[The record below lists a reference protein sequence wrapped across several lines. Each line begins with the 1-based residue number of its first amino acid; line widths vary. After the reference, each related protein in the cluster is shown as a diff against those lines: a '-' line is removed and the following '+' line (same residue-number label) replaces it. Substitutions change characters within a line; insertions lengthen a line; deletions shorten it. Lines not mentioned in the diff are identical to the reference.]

1 MTCRVVRPLALL
13 VLLVL
18 LAPCAELDA
27 QPRSDADRYDDVFR
41 KATKRHFGPAFDWRL
56 FKAQGMAE
64 SNIDAAARSHVG
76 ARGVMQLMP
85 GTFREVASK
94 NPELTRIDD
103 AASNIMAGVAYDR
116 RLWEAWARDSVETD
130 RLPFTLASYNAGRG
144 TLLAAQRT
152 ARTSSLDP
160 RTWANIERVAPTVPR
175 WRHAET
181 LGYVRR
187 IAQLHVQLD
196 DRGRLM
202 NGTSSAR
209 GRRAR

>member
-1 MTCRVVRPLALL
+1 MRSCSVRSLL
-13 VLLVL
+13 LLLL
-18 LAPCAELDA
+18 LAPGTVLGA
-27 QPRSDADRYDDVFR
+27 QPRADADRYDDVFR

-64 SNIDAAARSHVG
+64 SNIDATARSRVG

-103 AASNIMAGVAYDR
+103 ATSNIMAGVAYDR

-144 TLLAAQRT
+144 TLLSAQRT
-152 ARTSSLDP
+152 ARASSLDP
-160 RTWANIERVAPTVPR
+160 RAWANIERVAPTVRR

-187 IAQLHVQLD
+187 IAQLHGQLD
-196 DRGRLM
+196 DRGRVM
-202 NGTSSAR
+202 NGTTSAR
-209 GRRAR
+209 GGRAR

>member
-1 MTCRVVRPLALL
+1 MTRRVVRSLALL
-13 VLLVL
+13 L
-18 LAPCAELDA
+18 LAITPCAMLGA
-27 QPRSDADRYDDVFR
+27 QPRADADRYDDVFR

-64 SNIDAAARSHVG
+64 SNIDATARSRVG

-103 AASNIMAGVAYDR
+103 ATSNIMAGVAYDR

-144 TLLAAQRT
+144 TLLSAQRT
-152 ARTSSLDP
+152 ARASALDP
-160 RTWANIERVAPTVPR
+160 RAWANIEQVAPTVPR

-187 IAQLHVQLD
+187 IAQLHGQLD
-196 DRGRLM
+196 DRGRVM
-202 NGTSSAR
+202 NGTMTAR
-209 GRRAR
+209 GGRAR